1 MTVEYGPKST
11 ANPAQLMLREVWS
24 TGDLELID
32 ELVADRHV
40 HHDPLLE
47 EPISG
52 ASALKEWVATV
63 RTGSPTLTKSVRETY
78 VDGNAVVLTYTS
90 TGTHDG
96 EIMGI
101 APTGRSFELEGT
113 SVFRVDEGKLVET
126 VDVWDTYG
134 LFSQIGAVPEGV

>member
-1 MTVEYGPKST
+1 MTAERGPKST

-40 HHDPLLE
+40 HHDPLLD
-47 EPISG
+47 EPIAG

-63 RTGSPTLTKSVRETY
+63 RSGSPTLAKSVRETY
-78 VDGNAVVLTYTS
+78 VDGNAVILTYTS
-90 TGTHDG
+90 TGTHEG

-113 SVFRVDEGKLVET
+113 SVFRVDDGRLMET
-126 VDVWDTYG
+126 VDVWDTLG
-134 LFSQIGAVPEGV
+134 LFSQIGEFPEEV